1 MSLFDRFS
9 DLFMRHMKLFLLV
22 MFAMA
27 GGSFVWFTLMCVS
40 IIPLSTGNINSPT
53 TYLISGEILRS
64 EMSHF
69 LSIKFIVRMKFR
81 CKHLHIQMKITRI
94 LYNNIK
100 SNETIW
106 FYINCTYRYIKLR
119 YGDIAMANTYIFFIC

>member
-27 GGSFVWFTLMCVS
+27 GGSFLWFTLMCVN

-69 LSIKFIVRMKFR
+69 LSIKLIVRMK
-81 CKHLHIQMKITRI
+81 TD
-94 LYNNIK
+94 
-100 SNETIW
+100 
-106 FYINCTYRYIKLR
+106 
-119 YGDIAMANTYIFFIC
+119 G